1 MMGFLIKAGIVPL
14 RKQVSVIWHECID
27 IFGLR
32 GMRLYYFAAII
43 GVVLFALESAV
54 ALVIQLV
61 LYSLG
66 MSADLGALPFG
77 ISPSLSAGALCALF
91 LLVGLIRLVVQA
103 VSNQTAI
110 AAQESVTT
118 RLRSMT
124 LHHMMFNPK
133 GLWPSGT
140 QIHFHFTEAFP
151 KTGAFAMNLSQFIPL
166 VIQATGIAILLLF
179 VSPNLAIIG
188 FSGLFIASVPINNLN
203 KALKKHA
210 HGAPGAQKALLHGID
225 RVTRNWIMVSA
236 FNTKTIEYRHLD
248 AHVRQY
254 ARSFLR
260 IKFLSTVAA
269 TIPQCLG
276 VIVLATLI
284 YLEKSSIGIGG
295 AAFLSFLYLFLRFTT
310 TIGQIVSG
318 IGNITHTAPALRLTH
333 QFIKTIRKE
342 SPNSLDECEASR
354 LSDSPDTTFIVPH
367 AAQVEPPAISIQSV
381 SFSYDKHRKVFDELT
396 LQIEKGSQ
404 IGILGRSGTGKS
416 TLLALVL
423 GIQRPTAGA
432 VLIDNE
438 SPKDYFE
445 KTHARVGYVGPD
457 PFLIQGTIRENL
469 LYGLPFHATDAMIN
483 SALAS
488 AAFDRDVGNL
498 KLGLE
503 HQISENGE
511 GLSAGQKQR
520 LSIARSLLRKPCIL
534 VFDEAT
540 SNLDRTT
547 EKEIR
552 DTILS
557 LKGIATTLVVTH
569 RPELVAGM
577 DAIITLNQEN
587 QNNYQHAEI

>member
-1 MMGFLIKAGIVPL
+1 MFGFLIKLGVVPL
-14 RKQVSVIWHECID
+14 RKHLGLIWRESKD

-32 GMRLYYFAAII
+32 GMRLYFIAAII
-43 GVVLFALESAV
+43 GTSLFALESAV

-66 MSADLGALPFG
+66 MSADLGALPFS
-77 ISPSLSAGALCALF
+77 INPSLSTGMLCTLF
-91 LLVGLIRLVVQA
+91 LLVGLLRLVFQA
-103 VSNQTAI
+103 AATKTAI
-110 AAQESVTT
+110 AALESVTT
-118 RLRSMT
+118 RLRRMA
-124 LHHMMFNPK
+124 LHHMMFNPN

-140 QIHFHFTEAFP
+140 QIHFYFTETFP
-151 KTGAFAMNLSQFIPL
+151 KTGEFAMNLSQQIPL

-179 VSPNLAIIG
+179 VSPKLAIIG
-188 FSGLFIASVPINNLN
+188 FSGLLIASVPINNLN
-203 KALKKHA
+203 KAVKKHA
-210 HGAPGAQKALLHGID
+210 HSAPGAQKALLHGID

-236 FNTKTIEYRHLD
+236 FNTKSIEYRHLD

-342 SPNSLDECEASR
+342 SPNSLDECEASG
-354 LSDSPDTTFIVPH
+354 LPDSPDTTFPGPH
-367 AAQVEPPAISIQSV
+367 VAQVEPPAISIQSV